1 MDRLVIIDGN
11 AILHRAYHALPPLTN
26 KQGEP
31 TNAVYGFSSMLLR
44 VISDLKP
51 QYLVV
56 TFDTPEPTFRNKAF
70 KDYQA
75 NRPPIEDK
83 LVSQIDKVHELVK
96 SLEIPIYEL
105 PGFEADDV
113 IGTLAK
119 QAKKHELETI
129 IVTGDR
135 DTLQLVDEK
144 TKIYMPVKGLS
155 ESKMYGIAE
164 VKQKYDLIPAQIVD
178 LKALTGDS
186 ADNYPGVAGIG
197 PKTATLLLKNFQTLD
212 GVYNSIKKHST
223 PIKLSDKVIN
233 ALVAGYKQAQLCK
246 KLATIVCDAGIHFDL
261 KKAKWHAEGKKI
273 EQVLNNLGFK
283 SLAKRANPISPDA
296 SVGIRGAKKDDNQL
310 GLF

>member
-31 TNAVYGFSSMLLR
+31 TGAVYGFSSMLLR

-75 NRPPIEDK
+75 NRPQMEVS
-83 LVSQIDKVHELVK
+83 LVSQIDKVHKLVE
-96 SLEIPIYEL
+96 SLGISIYQL

-113 IGTLAK
+113 IGTVAK
-119 QAKKHELETI
+119 QVDGNIEKV

-135 DTLQLVDEK
+135 DILQLVDEH
-144 TKIYMPVKGLS
+144 TKVYMPVKGLS
-155 ESKMYGIAE
+155 ESKMYGVAE
-164 VKQKYDLIPAQIVD
+164 VKEKYGLLPNQIAD
-178 LKALTGDS
+178 FKALTGDPS
-186 ADNYPGVAGIG
+186 DNYPGVAGIG
-197 PKTATLLLKNFQTLD
+197 PKTATLLLHNFQTLD
-212 GVYNSIKKHST
+212 EIYSSIKKRSF
-223 PIKLSDKVIN
+223 PVKLSEKTIN
-233 ALVAGYKQAQLCK
+233 TLVAGYEQAQLCK
-246 KLATIVCDAGIHFDL
+246 KLATIVRDVRINFDL
-261 KKAKWHAEGKKI
+261 DKARWHAEGNKI
-273 EQVLNNLGFK
+273 EQVLSNLGFK
-283 SLAKRANPISPDA
+283 SLAKRAGNNKVEEKP
-296 SVGIRGAKKDDNQL
+296 KKEDNQL